1 MIAIK
6 MIKQTN
12 HWWIFNFALPSIFLL
27 IVFCLR
33 APRGLSLTNEVRLNK
48 WWMKGGLWLARNG
61 SALIN
66 QPIRT
71 QLTWLLWTWSLHSSM
86 KTVVNISMFWAN
98 FARFLPIMTWSSGI
112 IEKTMRKYRKC
123 AVQPDPCILGIGPVL
138 CASLCRILTS
148 AHRWSNLVLL
158 LQRRLIFQCIH
169 SLCNGC

>member
-1 MIAIK
+1 MIHMIAIK
-6 MIKQTN
+6 MILR
-12 HWWIFNFALPSIFLL
+12 ALPSIFLL

-123 AVQPDPCILGIGPVL
+123 AVQPDP
-138 CASLCRILTS
+138 
-148 AHRWSNLVLL
+148 WN
-158 LQRRLIFQCIH
+158 LIFGILYLGEKYIALPLAGN
-169 SLCNGC
+169 SL